1 MKNFRFPTISI
12 WIGGAIIALVLL
24 GVFLQPHFYLFTRV
38 EPSQIGVRIEGGRI
52 VEILPPGVYSD
63 FGLFVRLETYSAQS
77 YQFSVTD
84 AELITSDNQRLGV
97 TVSGSVFR
105 PDFKKADRIAD
116 LWTRYKTIYT
126 NDVALQAVANDLAA
140 QAMKV
145 CVGDRPFRDSII
157 GTARD
162 DLRKC
167 IDSELSGLADPY
179 GLDIQNVTVPNV
191 LLSPEVQALLDSIT
205 KSRLETEKA
214 DQDKLR
220 AVAEGLA
227 QQAEQEANIRV
238 EQSRIQEEA
247 RQKTLLAELSRQQ
260 LEAERKVIESQKA
273 NDLLSAQK
281 DLEIN
286 KAQAAA
292 AAEKANADLARE
304 TALAA
309 LYAANPNYYQLQVA
323 LANASAIKSTDKI
336 IYIPSGTIPQLVIS
350 QGNLTPVV
358 PVTPNTTP
366 APTPTP
372 APTTP

>member
-12 WIGGAIIALVLL
+12 WIGGVIIALVLL
-24 GVFLQPHFYLFTRV
+24 AVFLQPHFYLFTRV

-309 LYAANPNYYQLQVA
+309 LYAGNPNYYQLQVA

-366 APTPTP
+366 TP

>member
-1 MKNFRFPTISI
+1 MNRSSKLPALIVYL
-12 WIGGAIIALVLL
+12 IIAFVVVGIVAALI
-24 GVFLQPHFYLFTRV
+24 QPHVYLFTRV

-52 VEILPPGVYSD
+52 VEIVPPGVYSD
-63 FGLFVRLETYSAQS
+63 FGLFVRLETFSAQS

-84 AELITSDNQRLGV
+84 QELITSDNQRLGV

-126 NDVALQAVANDLAA
+126 SDEALQNVAKDLAA

-145 CVGDRPFRDSII
+145 CVGDRPFRESI

-162 DLRKC
+162 ELRKC
-167 IDSELSGLADPY
+167 IDSELSNLADSY

-191 LLSPEVQALLDSIT
+191 ILSPEVQALLDSIT

-214 DQDKLR
+214 EQDKLR

-227 QQAEQEANIRV
+227 KQAEQEANIRV

-247 RQKTLLAELSRQQ
+247 RQKTLLAELSKQQ

-292 AAEKANADLARE
+292 AAERASAELAKE
-304 TALAA
+304 KALAA
-309 LYAANPNYYQLQVA
+309 LYSLNPNYSQLQLA
-323 LANASAIKSTDKI
+323 LANASAIKATDKL
-336 IYIPSGTIPQLVIS
+336 IYIPAGTVPQLVIS
-350 QGNLTPVV
+350 QEVTPVV
-358 PVTPNTTP
+358 PVDGTPVSK
-366 APTPTP
+366 
-372 APTTP
+372 